1 MQVSSA
7 LSCPWRRA
15 LHRSEKAIQNV
26 PSSSWVI
33 NFTDLVAIDDNKLLR
48 NNARILILTEVTSY
62 VFQGNAIHRYETRK
76 TRTITHRAWMTKL
89 SLGLIT

>member
-1 MQVSSA
+1 
-7 LSCPWRRA
+7 
-15 LHRSEKAIQNV
+15 
-26 PSSSWVI
+26 
-33 NFTDLVAIDDNKLLR
+33 LLR
-48 NNARILILTEVTSY
+48 NNERILILTGVTSY

>member
-1 MQVSSA
+1 VHSRAPGAA
-7 LSCPWRRA
+7 LSTAR
-15 LHRSEKAIQNV
+15 KKIQNV
-26 PSSSWVI
+26 PSSSV

-48 NNARILILTEVTSY
+48 NNARILILTGVTSY